1 MVSKKIYYF
10 FLIFIF
16 IFILVP
22 VNIFSKEIKII
33 SKINNEII
41 TNVDLEN
48 QIKYL
53 LVTNK
58 NTKDFSR
65 KDLIELSKN
74 SLIREILKKE
84 EINKYNFKERSD
96 LAEKLVKQNYM
107 SLGFKN
113 KSDYISFLQ
122 EKGLSLE
129 LVKSKLV
136 IEQLWNILIYEKYKE
151 KVRINENEIKKK
163 IINYKSKQKKLYEY
177 NVSEILFSFDLSF
190 NELNTF
196 IKKNGFKSAAVKYS
210 ISDTSSKGG
219 EIGWVR
225 LSNLSQEFQEKIY
238 SLKIGEHTK
247 PIKIPSGNLIL
258 KLNLKRE
265 IKDQFDLDKETK
277 KQIIFEQNRQL
288 NSFSLNYYN
297 KLKQNAIINEYK

>member
-1 MVSKKIYYF
+1 MLSKKIYYF
-10 FLIFIF
+10 FFILIFVLI
-16 IFILVP
+16 P
-22 VNIFSKEIKII
+22 VSIFSKEIKII

-41 TNVDLEN
+41 TNIDLEN

-53 LVTNK
+53 LITNINLK
-58 NTKDFSR
+58 NLSR

-74 SLIREILKKE
+74 SLIREILKEK
-84 EINKYNFKERSD
+84 EINKFISVDERSN
-96 LAEKLVKQNYM
+96 LEEKLVKQNYT
-107 SLGFKN
+107 SLGFES
-113 KSDYISFLQ
+113 KSDYKSFLQ
-122 EKGLSLE
+122 VKGLSLE

-136 IEQLWNILIYEKYKE
+136 IEQLWNTFIYEKFKE
-151 KVRINENEIKKK
+151 KVKINENEIKKK
-163 IINYKSKQKKLYEY
+163 IMIYKSKQKKLYEF
-177 NVSEILFSFDLSF
+177 NVSEILFDFDVNF

-196 IKKNGFKSAAVKYS
+196 IKKYGFKSAAVRFS

-219 EIGWVR
+219 DIGWVR
-225 LSNLSQEFQEKIY
+225 LSNLSQEFQKKIY
-238 SLKIGEHTK
+238 SLKIGEYTE

-258 KLNLKRE
+258 KLNSKRE

-288 NSFSLNYYN
+288 NSFSLNYYK

>member
-1 MVSKKIYYF
+1 M
-10 FLIFIF
+10 IFIF

>member
-1 MVSKKIYYF
+1 MLSKKIYYF
-10 FLIFIF
+10 FFILIFVLIP
-16 IFILVP
+16 IS
-22 VNIFSKEIKII
+22 IFSKEIKII

-53 LVTNK
+53 LITNSNLK
-58 NTKDFSR
+58 NLSR

-74 SLIREILKKE
+74 SLIREILKEK
-84 EINKYNFKERSD
+84 EINKFISVDERSN
-96 LAEKLVKQNYM
+96 LEEKLVKQNYT
-107 SLGFKN
+107 SLGFEN
-113 KSDYISFLQ
+113 KSDYKSFLQ
-122 EKGLSLE
+122 VKGISLE

-136 IEQLWNILIYEKYKE
+136 IEQLWNTFIYEKFKE
-151 KVRINENEIKKK
+151 KVKINENEIKKK
-163 IINYKSKQKKLYEY
+163 IMIYKSKQKKLYEF
-177 NVSEILFSFDLSF
+177 NVSEILFDFDVNF

-196 IKKNGFKSAAVKYS
+196 IKKYGFKSAAVRFS

-219 EIGWVR
+219 DIGWVR
-225 LSNLSQEFQEKIY
+225 LSNLSQEFQKNIY
-238 SLKIGEHTK
+238 SLKIGEYTE

-258 KLNLKRE
+258 KLNSKRE
-265 IKDQFDLDKETK
+265 IKDQFDLDKEIK

-288 NSFSLNYYN
+288 NSFSLNYYK